1 MLARPLLQSLLSN
14 GFAART
20 SSLLAAFLF
29 LSVVARRRRTSRCSK
44 PSTQAHNKTAWRRNG
59 GGQRLRATIVG
70 RNNGHCLVCSD
81 RFYGGRYCQV
91 NCTGRKAPGVLRH

>member
-29 LSVVARRRRTSRCSK
+29 LNLVA
-44 PSTQAHNKTAWRRNG
+44 
-59 GGQRLRATIVG
+59 
-70 RNNGHCLVCSD
+70 
-81 RFYGGRYCQV
+81 
-91 NCTGRKAPGVLRH
+91 